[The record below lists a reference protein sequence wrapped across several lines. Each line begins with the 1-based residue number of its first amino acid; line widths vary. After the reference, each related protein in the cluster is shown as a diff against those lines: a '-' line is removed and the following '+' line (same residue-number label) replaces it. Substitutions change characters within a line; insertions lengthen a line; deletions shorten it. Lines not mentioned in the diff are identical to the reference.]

1 MNFHDNDEKYIEKS
15 QNGEKKLLS
24 SASQTLQ
31 LHSIKNGEELFVFL
45 INILHF
51 SDQQC
56 VLFGG
61 VKRGCGGG
69 RGGFDK
75 DPTAREDLT

>member
-1 MNFHDNDEKYIEKS
+1 MNLHDNDVKYIEKS

-24 SASQTLQ
+24 SASQTVQ
-31 LHSIKNGEELFVFL
+31 LHSIKKWVGLFVFL

-56 VLFGG
+56 VLFEGL
-61 VKRGCGGG
+61 KRGCGGG